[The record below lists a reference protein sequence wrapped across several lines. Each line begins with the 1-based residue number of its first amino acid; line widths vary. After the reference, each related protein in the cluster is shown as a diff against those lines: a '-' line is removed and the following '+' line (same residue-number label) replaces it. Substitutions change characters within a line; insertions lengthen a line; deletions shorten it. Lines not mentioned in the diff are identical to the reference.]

1 MTATE
6 PPPAETRAIEQPRGS
21 ETVLLVEDEVLVRN
35 LASDALRRHGY
46 QVLSASTGLEALDLA
61 HQVVQT
67 IDVLVT
73 DVVMPQM
80 GGEQLAVRML
90 AERPAIKVL
99 FISGY
104 TDLAVLQHGTL
115 VPGTSLLQK
124 PFTPGQLVHR
134 VRELLDGDQA
144 GPSQPSLPLH

>member
-1 MTATE
+1 MPTIELSE
-6 PPPAETRAIEQPRGS
+6 PRGAEQPRGS

-35 LASDALRRHGY
+35 LAADALRRHGY
-46 QVLSASTGLEALDLA
+46 QVLSASTGVEALDLA
-61 HQVVQT
+61 GQMRHP

-90 AERPAIKVL
+90 SERPTLKVL

-115 VPGTSLLQK
+115 MPGTALLQK

-134 VRELLDGDQA
+134 VRELLDADQ
-144 GPSQPSLPLH
+144 GPNQARLPVTL

>member
-1 MTATE
+1 M
-6 PPPAETRAIEQPRGS
+6 PHP
-21 ETVLLVEDEVLVRN
+21 
-35 LASDALRRHGY
+35 
-46 QVLSASTGLEALDLA
+46 
-61 HQVVQT
+61 

-90 AERPAIKVL
+90 SGRPTLKVL

-104 TDLAVLQHGTL
+104 TDMALLQAGSVISGTA
-115 VPGTSLLQK
+115 LLQK

-134 VRELLDGDQA
+134 VRELLDADP
-144 GPSQPSLPLH
+144 GPSQARLPLTTH